1 MEKQNIATQI
11 HTQKN
16 MKFQVKN

>member
-1 MEKQNIATQI
+1 MEKINNATQI